1 MGAPQT
7 DVGYAPCFF
16 QNAWPAGGV
25 GKLCGI
31 VLRVSQPFRH
41 GGFAQAVDD
50 GMAAGQGQAL
60 FDQVQAPMD

>member
-25 GKLCGI
+25 GKLSRNKTPESGFQT
-31 VLRVSQPFRH
+31 VVATGLMTKPRSLARRLSAAMLR
-41 GGFAQAVDD
+41 
-50 GMAAGQGQAL
+50 
-60 FDQVQAPMD
+60 

>member
-25 GKLCGI
+25 GKLCGNRKCN
-31 VLRVSQPFRH
+31 LRP
-41 GGFAQAVDD
+41 
-50 GMAAGQGQAL
+50 
-60 FDQVQAPMD
+60 QAPPSALCGDV